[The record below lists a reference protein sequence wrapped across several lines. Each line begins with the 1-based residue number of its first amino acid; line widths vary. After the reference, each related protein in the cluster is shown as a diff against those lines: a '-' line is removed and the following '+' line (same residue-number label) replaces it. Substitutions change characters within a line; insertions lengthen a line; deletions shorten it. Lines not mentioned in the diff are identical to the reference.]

1 MTAEEFSAWCSS
13 KNEPEF
19 RYKQLLDW
27 VYKKRAG
34 SFDRMNNLPASTKDS
49 LQNEFSIRDTIIENS
64 TTSHDGTIKLLL
76 QLFDNETIE
85 MVIIPADDER
95 ITLCLSSQVGCPV
108 RCNFCASGISG
119 LTRNLSSGE
128 IVEQLLIGTEKI
140 GRLPDNIVFM
150 GIGEGLL
157 NFENLSSSLS
167 LICGDEYIGIGA
179 RRITIS
185 TSGFVPGIYR
195 LADLGKQ
202 VNLAVSL
209 HATDDETRA
218 ILIPG
223 KFRFPINEIL
233 NACEYYFKKTSRMV
247 TIEYTLIKNINDS
260 MENAFKLAE
269 IAHSIHAKINLI
281 PYNQAIDKYSRPNP
295 ETIKSFLNKLKS
307 HNVHVTLRQEKGSS
321 NSAACGQL
329 RAKQKVITTL
339 NNSNV

>member
-1 MTAEEFSAWCSS
+1 MTAEELSAWCSS

-19 RYKQLLDW
+19 RCKQLLDW

-49 LQNEFSIRDTIIENS
+49 LRNEFSIRDTIVENS

-85 MVIIPADDER
+85 MVIIRADDER

-128 IVEQLLIGTEKI
+128 IIEQLLIGIEKI
-140 GRLPDNIVFM
+140 GQLPDNIVFM

-157 NFENLSSSLS
+157 NFENLSTSLT

-179 RRITIS
+179 RRVTIS

-218 ILIPG
+218 KLIPE

-233 NACEYYFKKTSRMV
+233 NACEYYLKKTGRMV

-269 IAHSIHAKINLI
+269 MAKSIHAKINLI
-281 PYNQAIDKYSRPNP
+281 PYNQTIDKYSRPNP
-295 ETIKSFLNKLKS
+295 EAITRFFGKLKS
-307 HNVHVTLRQEKGSS
+307 HNVHVTLRREKGNS

-329 RAKQKVITTL
+329 RAKQKVITPL
-339 NNSNV
+339 